1 MKKIVPF
8 TKNLN
13 FKTKIGEITS
23 ISVDNTLKLDNQFVS
38 GEFIISGTYKI
49 MSDSKTEEEFNYQIP
64 VDINI
69 DNKYDT
75 TKCQISI
82 DDFSYEIINEDILKV
97 NISVLLDELYTKEEN
112 ISEEKIEREE
122 IILDDIEEINTSDVF
137 SEKDT
142 KEEIDN
148 NIKDEHDFQ
157 NKILNNMDTTKEYS
171 VYRVYNVKENDTIDL
186 ILEKYNI
193 SKEILS
199 EYNDLDNIT
208 IGSKIIIP
216 SIDE

>member
-148 NIKDEHDFQ
+148 NIKDELDFQ